1 MRRIPL
7 AKRGVIRVVV
17 RRYCSDRRQPER
29 DLAYLIKLILD
40 WGWVHATQH
49 LVVAVVH
56 MFVVV
61 LHEFLYGDFI
71 NSSHR
76 VILSVTRIDRR
87 AKRMASMVEILGCLP
102 CNLKHQSLPRIRS
115 PIIGVLK

>member
-1 MRRIPL
+1 MLAAWRFITVAPRRPILLRKNCVGSPL
-7 AKRGVIRVVV
+7 AKRAVIRVVV
-17 RRYCSDRRQPER
+17 RRYCSDRRQPVEPER

-61 LHEFLYGDFI
+61 LFLSLFA
-71 NSSHR
+71 NSCLR
-76 VILSVTRIDRR
+76 L
-87 AKRMASMVEILGCLP
+87 ASKTP
-102 CNLKHQSLPRIRS
+102 AQ
-115 PIIGVLK
+115 